1 MRRGMLFRAL
11 GFAFSVLPPLFA
23 TLELF
28 PLMTVAGKISV
39 LAIVGVALACVPFVN
54 HLKSLLA
61 SPSAWMMW
69 LIIFLLCVILRALV
83 NEFYTISMLGLAGS
97 VVGAVFFKFAKR
109 GEADG

>member
-11 GFAFSVLPPLFA
+11 GFAFSVLPPLLA

-39 LAIVGVALACVPFVN
+39 LAVVGVALACVPFVN
-54 HLKSLLA
+54 YLKSLLA